1 MNSPRPWIPILL
13 TLGVLAF
20 VASPSLAEAITDGI
34 WFDAIGHWQVFST
47 LLLTRGALGL
57 VFGLVTFGI
66 LFGHVRTALSM
77 RREPGPKLA
86 RDMPDNPLAAWID
99 ELSGDRVAFV
109 GSATVAVVVGMIASS
124 WWQAALLF
132 WYGGDFA
139 RLDPVLGND
148 AGFYVFTLPLIQIV
162 RGTLSQVWLLSTM
175 VVVVLYMARDGIVAD
190 VTEYNGTVYWRS
202 LHVREQVKRHL
213 AVLLV
218 GLGVFWGGAA
228 LIDRWTLLY
237 DQTGLFAGPGYTA
250 VGTLLPLKLV
260 EAAAWLASGLLAAV
274 AVRRM
279 DVRLGSGSVVLG
291 VVTWVMVL
299 VVPSS
304 VQRVMVVP
312 NELAYES
319 EFIQAHIEATRFG
332 FGLGEVEEMALPGDD
347 TLTRA
352 EIDANQSTLKNVR
365 LWDHEPLL
373 ATFGQVQEIRTYY
386 KFFQVDNDRYIIDG
400 ELRQVMMSPRELESS
415 ALPKQAQT
423 WVNKRMVY
431 THGYGVALG
440 PVNEVTEQGLPT
452 LFVKDLP
459 PKIAYPSDLRIDR
472 PEIYYGEGD
481 SQAVFVNTNVE
492 EFDYP
497 TGDANVYTKYAGKG
511 GAPIGS
517 FGTRALFAWREG
529 EFKLL
534 LTTDLTP
541 DSRVL
546 MHRQVGKRVQRVA
559 PWAAWD
565 SDPYLV
571 ITEGRLVWLLDGYTV
586 SGRFPYS
593 VRAKAKGPL
602 RGANYVRSSV
612 KATVDAYDGTVTLY
626 AMDDADPV
634 LQAWKL
640 AFPDLL
646 TPAAELSADLRAHL
660 RFPQDFFS
668 VQTDLFATYHMTEPQ
683 VFYNREDEWA
693 VPRVNEPVDP
703 DAKEPADGNAK
714 KKPKSNPMT
723 PYYTVM
729 RLPGQAK
736 EEFVVMLPFVPSGKQ
751 NLAAWM
757 VGRNDGEHFG
767 ELQAWKFPKDKLIYG
782 PEMVVGRINQDD
794 LISEKLSLWGQT
806 GSKADLGTLLVIPI
820 DESLLYVQPLYL
832 SADSG
837 SVPELKR
844 VIVAYGDDIVM
855 ARTLD
860 EAVDLIFGPSG
871 VAEAPVL
878 PASDGETP
886 PVSPPAVP
894 VVTSGLGAD
903 AKELTNEAIGRYRA
917 AVEAQRSGDWAAYG
931 VELEALGVVL
941 ERLDTLDEQRDE
953 GSAEPTE

>member
-1 MNSPRPWIPILL
+1 MVVALL
-13 TLGVLAF
+13 
-20 VASPSLAEAITDGI
+20 AS
-34 WFDAIGHWQVFST
+34 
-47 LLLTRGALGL
+47 
-57 VFGLVTFGI
+57 
-66 LFGHVRTALSM
+66 
-77 RREPGPKLA
+77 
-86 RDMPDNPLAAWID
+86 
-99 ELSGDRVAFV
+99 
-109 GSATVAVVVGMIASS
+109 AS
-124 WWQAALLF
+124 WDTALLF
-132 WYGGDFA
+132 WYGGSFG
-139 RLDPVLGND
+139 RVDPVLGND
-148 AGFYVFTLPLIQIV
+148 AGFYVFTLPMLQLA

-175 VVVVLYMARDGIVAD
+175 VVLVLYTARDGIVAD

-213 AVLLV
+213 SVLLV
-218 GLGVFWGGAA
+218 GLGVLWGSAA
-228 LIDRWTLLY
+228 LIDRWALLY
-237 DQTGLFAGPGYTA
+237 DQSGLFAGPGYTA

-260 EAAAWLASGLLAAV
+260 EAAAWLASGLLAAA

-279 DVRLGSGSVVLG
+279 DARLASGSVVLG
-291 VVTWVMVL
+291 IVTWLVVL
-299 VVPSS
+299 VVPSA

-319 EFIQAHIEATRFG
+319 EFIEAHIEATRFG

-352 EIDANQSTLKNVR
+352 DIDANQSTLKNVR
-365 LWDHEPLL
+365 LWDHKPLL

-386 KFFQVDNDRYIIDG
+386 EFFEVDNDRYIING
-400 ELRQVMMSPRELESS
+400 ELRQVMMSPRELQSS
-415 ALPKQAQT
+415 ALPERAQT

-459 PKIAYPSDLRIDR
+459 PKVAYPNDLRIDR
-472 PEIYYGEGD
+472 PEIYFGEHSAD
-481 SQAVFVNTNVE
+481 DVFVNTNVE

-497 TGDANVYTKYAGKG
+497 TGDDNVYTKYAGKG

-517 FGTRALFAWREG
+517 FATRALFAWREG

-546 MHRQVGKRVQRVA
+546 MHRHVGQRVRRVA

-586 SGRFPYS
+586 TSRFPYS
-593 VRAKAKGPL
+593 VRAQAQGPL
-602 RGANYVRSSV
+602 KGANYVRSSV

-626 AMDDADPV
+626 AMDTQDPV
-634 LQAWKL
+634 LQTWGR
-640 AFPDLL
+640 AFPGLL
-646 TPAAELSADLRAHL
+646 SDESAMSDDLRAHV

-693 VPRVNEPVDP
+693 VPKINDK
-703 DAKEPADGNAK
+703 A
-714 KKPKSNPMT
+714 MT

-729 RLPGQAK
+729 RLPGVEK

-794 LISEKLSLWGQT
+794 LISEKLSLWSQK

-820 DESLLYVQPLYL
+820 EESLLYVQPLYL
-832 SADSG
+832 SAESG
-837 SVPELKR
+837 SIPELKR

-860 EAVDLIFGPSG
+860 EAVDKIFGD
-871 VAEAPVL
+871 APV
-878 PASDGETP
+878 PDAPVVVAPEGETP
-886 PVSPPAVP
+886 EVSPPSAP
-894 VVTSGLGAD
+894 VQTSALNAD
-903 AKELTNEAIGRYRA
+903 AQEITQEAISRYRA
-917 AVEAQRSGDWAAYG
+917 AVEAQRAGDWAAYG
-931 VELEALGVVL
+931 AELEALGVAL
-941 ERLDTLDEQRDE
+941 ERLDALDGPDVEED
-953 GSAEPTE
+953 PTEPAE